1 MTKSLKDDDEMSLTS
16 MEAIMSI
23 VNLSARKQILRDRL
37 INRIT
42 DEKGMDF
49 MTWTFGCNWASKYRL
64 EIASILQNHREEFSQ
79 FIWKRRMQS
88 KKDLSNL
95 FQSW

>member
-42 DEKGMDF
+42 DEKGTADLMS
-49 MTWTFGCNWASKYRL
+49 WIL
-64 EIASILQNHREEFSQ
+64 E
-79 FIWKRRMQS
+79 
-88 KKDLSNL
+88 
-95 FQSW
+95 